1 MKQQIKIIYMA
12 VLAILIWLALGIQF
26 YISTIKYMGGG
37 RTFGGAI
44 VQLLSYFT
52 IQNNFLVALAL
63 TLLLLWPASKWGQFF
78 SGPSVLGAL
87 SLYIVIVGLV
97 YQLILRKE
105 HTQYG
110 WFRFCDEVFHSVSP
124 PAFLL
129 FWLVFTGKGNLPW
142 GKAFS
147 WLIYPFIY
155 FIYIIVRGA
164 ITGYYPYSFIDGN
177 KLSYGQ
183 IGVNFIFLL
192 VTFLL
197 IGFGLIGISRL
208 AKKGD

>member
-1 MKQQIKIIYMA
+1 MA
-12 VLAILIWLALGIQF
+12 ALAILVWVSLVIQF
-26 YISTIKYMGGG
+26 YISTEKYLSQG

-63 TLLLLWPASKWGQFF
+63 TLLLLAPKSKWGQFF
-78 SGPSVLGAL
+78 SRPSVLGAL

-110 WFRFCDEVFHSVSP
+110 WFRFCDEVFHSVTP
-124 PAFLL
+124 LAFLA
-129 FWLVFTGKGNLPW
+129 FWLVYITKGNLPW
-142 GKAFS
+142 SKAFN
-147 WLIYPFIY
+147 WLIYPLIY
-155 FIYIIVRGA
+155 FVYCIARGA
-164 ITGYYPYSFIDGN
+164 MSGYYPYSFIDHN
-177 KLSYGQ
+177 KLTYGQ
-183 IGVNFIFLL
+183 IAANFVFLL
-192 VTFLL
+192 ITFLL

-208 AKKGD
+208 AKKSN